1 VTDGRWAAS
10 DGNVRPSSRGGLQ
23 VQRGIIIDTSQRR
36 PDRQTDRR
44 QVLSAAAAAAA
55 AAADRTSSV
64 REVT

>member
-1 VTDGRWAAS
+1 VAS
-10 DGNVRPSSRGGLQ
+10 DGSRGGLQ